1 MQLSVLASLP
11 ILFTSAVLAQQPGED
26 TPLNETEYRR
36 CLTLMAQT
44 ADANMT
50 LGQLRESCKT
60 LSQGS
65 VEQRSAKL
73 KTEPTTNPASEPLQK
88 RIEMEALNR
97 SNRFLL
103 TPHNRNY
110 VLPANYTDRPNAA
123 PFEQAAQRDI
133 NLQNTELEFQISMKV
148 LIAQDLLH
156 NNGNLY
162 IAYTNRS
169 FWQAYNTGIS
179 RPFRET
185 NHEPELILSVMND
198 WEFFGFRNVLNQL
211 SLVHQSNGQSGDLS
225 RSWNRIKGNIV
236 FERDHIAF
244 SLSPWY
250 RLPEDKEDDDNPDI
264 EDYYGHYELRGAYTR
279 NDQIVSFMTRRPFT
293 RKGALELDWSF
304 PISSTV
310 RGYIKLFDGYGAS
323 LIDYDVRTQSIG
335 LGVTFTDIF

>member
-1 MQLSVLASLP
+1 MRLSVLASLSS
-11 ILFTSAVLAQQPGED
+11 LFTSAVLAQQPADD
-26 TPLNETEYRR
+26 TPLSETEYQR

-44 ADANMT
+44 ADASMT
-50 LGQLRESCKT
+50 LGQLRESCRT

-65 VEQRSAKL
+65 VEERSAEL
-73 KTEPTTNPASEPLQK
+73 KTEPTASADREPLQK

-110 VLPANYTDRPNAA
+110 VLPANYTDKPNAA
-123 PFEQAAQRDI
+123 PFEQVTGQDI
-133 NLQNTELEFQISMKV
+133 DLQNTELEFQISMKV
-148 LIAQDLLH
+148 RIAQDLLH

-169 FWQAYNTGIS
+169 FWQAYNGDIS

-185 NHEPELILSVMND
+185 NHEPEIILSVIND
-198 WEFFGFRNVLNQL
+198 WEIFGFRNVINQL

-225 RSWNRIKGNIV
+225 RSWNRIKGNVV
-236 FERDHIAF
+236 FERDRLAF
-244 SLSPWY
+244 SIAPWY
-250 RLPEDKEDDDNPDI
+250 RISEDEEDDDNPDI

-279 NDQIVSFMTRRPFT
+279 NDHIVSFMTRRPFT
-293 RKGALELDWSF
+293 SKGALELDWSF

-323 LIDYDVRTQSIG
+323 LIDYDVKTRSIG